1 MVQHFRLVN
10 YHFFY
15 PAISIVLQ
23 FLHAEHGEL
32 ATPLSRSLSHHGGL
46 RETGA
51 LGDAGVSVPGG
62 AWESWYPLIA
72 GWFTIG
78 KIPASTMEDL
88 GVPMG
93 TTILGNLHTYIE
105 TNYINTYLISC
116 P

>member
-62 AWESWYPLIA
+62 A
-72 GWFTIG
+72 
-78 KIPASTMEDL
+78 L
-88 GVPMG
+88 GVMVPLDRWMVYNWENPGLYNGGFGG
-93 TTILGNLHTYIE
+93 TNGYHYFRKPPYIYR
-105 TNYINTYLISC
+105 N
-116 P
+116 